1 MARPTKYKAEYAEQ
15 ARKLCLLG
23 ATDAD
28 LAGFFEVTESTI
40 NKWKKDHK
48 AFSESLKKGKVLA
61 DAEVATRL
69 YERAC
74 GYSHAE
80 EKVFQNAGEIITHQT
95 TRHYPPDTTAAAI
108 WLNNRKPD
116 RWRNKP
122 EPDGGDDAPQP
133 VQVVFKVQ
141 DASSP
146 ERNRGGA
153 E

>member
-1 MARPTKYKAEYAEQ
+1 MARPTKYRAEFAEQ

-28 LAGFFEVTESTI
+28 LADFFEVPESTI
-40 NKWKKDHK
+40 NNWKKAHK
-48 AFSESLKKGKVLA
+48 EFLESIKKGKILA

-69 YERAC
+69 YERAL
-74 GYSHAE
+74 GYTHPE
-80 EKVFQNAGEIITHQT
+80 EKVFQNNGEIITHQT
-95 TRHYPPDTTAAAI
+95 MKHYPPDTTAAAI

-122 EPDGGDDAPQP
+122 EADTGNDAPQP

-146 ERNRGGA
+146 ERDRGDA
-153 E
+153 

>member
-1 MARPTKYKAEYAEQ
+1 MARPTKYKAEFAEQ

-28 LAGFFEVTESTI
+28 LAEFFEVSEQTI
-40 NKWKKDHK
+40 NTWKKSHK
-48 AFSESLKKGKVLA
+48 AFLESIKKGKVLA

-69 YERAC
+69 YERAL
-74 GYSHAE
+74 GYSHPE

-95 TRHYPPDTTAAAI
+95 TKHYPPDTTAAAI

-122 EPDGGDDAPQP
+122 EPDGDGNAPQP

-141 DASSP
+141 DASDP
-146 ERNRGGA
+146 RRNRGDA

>member
-1 MARPTKYKAEYAEQ
+1 MARPTKYKAEFAEQ

-28 LAGFFEVTESTI
+28 LAEFFEVSEQTVNT
-40 NKWKKDHK
+40 WKKAHK
-48 AFSESLKKGKVLA
+48 TFLESLKKGKVLA
-61 DAEVATRL
+61 DAEVAARL
-69 YERAC
+69 YERAL
-74 GYSHAE
+74 GYSHPE

-95 TRHYPPDTTAAAI
+95 TKHYPPDTTAAAI

-122 EPDGGDDAPQP
+122 ELDGSEDAPTP

-141 DASSP
+141 DASDPS
-146 ERNRGGA
+146 RNRGDA
-153 E
+153 

>member
-23 ATDAD
+23 ATDAE
-28 LAGFFEVTESTI
+28 LADFFEVAESTI

-48 AFSESLKKGKVLA
+48 GFSESIKKGKVLA
-61 DAEVATRL
+61 DAEVAASL
-69 YERAC
+69 YERAL
-74 GYSHAE
+74 GYSHPE
-80 EKVFQNAGEIITHQT
+80 EKVFNNQGEIVTHQT
-95 TRHYPPDTTAAAI
+95 MKHYPPDTTAAAI

-122 EPDGGDDAPQP
+122 EPNGQDDMPTP
-133 VQVVFKVQ
+133 VKVVFKVE

-146 ERNRGGA
+146 DRNRGDA
-153 E
+153 